1 MYKKFKMGKRNV
13 EIAREIIERF
23 KDIGLNTDDIKGD
36 NIQRYL
42 GQEVAEKTLLTRD
55 QVIASY
61 LNRLL
66 TVAMGDK
73 SVEMPKEC
81 KKQIKRAYKEGLL
94 SVYTSVLTCIL
105 GEIFDKGSKYKLV
118 LGYLDTTY
126 SFDKFNS
133 LQRYIQIPPIDIIK
147 FHAVTVV
154 NDKIIDVS
162 YYMENEG
169 KKQMDFIV
177 DGDFPRGAAMY
188 GWEMESAIAF
198 FIDYFACTAR
208 MEIEDFISIHIDAL
222 IAYMDNPL
230 FEIATKRY
238 SA

>member
-1 MYKKFKMGKRNV
+1 MYKRLKMGKTNV
-13 EIAREIIERF
+13 EIAKEIIERF
-23 KDIGLNTDDIKGD
+23 KDIGLNTDDIVSD

-42 GQEVAEKTLLTRD
+42 GEEMVEDASHSRD
-55 QVIASY
+55 QIIACY

-66 TVAMGDK
+66 AAGMGDK

-81 KKQIKRAYKEGLL
+81 KKQIKQAYKDGLL

-105 GEIFDKGSKYKLV
+105 GKMLDKDSKYKLV

-126 SFDKFNS
+126 SFDELNS

-147 FHAVTVV
+147 FHAVAVV
-154 NDKIIDVS
+154 NNKIIDVC

-169 KKQMDFIV
+169 KDQVDFIV
-177 DGDFPRGAAMY
+177 HGGFPRGAAMY

-198 FIDYFACTAR
+198 FIDYFAYTAK
-208 MEIEDFISIHIDAL
+208 MEIADFISIHIDAL
-222 IAYMDNPL
+222 KAHMDNFYL
-230 FEIATKRY
+230 N
-238 SA
+238 